1 MTTYAELKQQILDY
15 TETDTNV
22 LTDTIINDI
31 IEHAESKIFREID
44 LDVFRKYKT
53 ASLTISDPFVAMPG
67 ATPQLFSAIRYVQ
80 IFGTDNVR
88 ITLEKKDS
96 SFINEFVPNRTTTGT
111 PKYYANW
118 DNDTILLAPAPDAT
132 YTVELAY
139 NAQPTGL
146 SSSNTT
152 TWVSNNAPE
161 MLLYACLVEAFK
173 FLKNPQMVQMY
184 EAYYKQALQ
193 PFVGEQMGRRRRDEY
208 MDGIPRIAIPSENP

>member
-96 SFINEFVPNRTTTGT
+96 SFINEFVPNRTTTAGT
-111 PKYYANW
+111 F
-118 DNDTILLAPAPDAT
+118 TIQFPAAATSTAIIRLA
-132 YTVELAY
+132 
-139 NAQPTGL
+139 
-146 SSSNTT
+146 
-152 TWVSNNAPE
+152 
-161 MLLYACLVEAFK
+161 
-173 FLKNPQMVQMY
+173 
-184 EAYYKQALQ
+184 
-193 PFVGEQMGRRRRDEY
+193 
-208 MDGIPRIAIPSENP
+208 

>member
-139 NAQPTGL
+139 YAQPTGL

-152 TWVSNNAPE
+152 TWVSNNAPL
-161 MLLYACLVEAFK
+161 LLYACLVEAFK
-173 FLKNPQMVQMY
+173 FLKGPADMLNVYTQSYQT
-184 EAYYKQALQ
+184 ELQ
-193 PFVGEQMGRRRRDEY
+193 VLAQEQMGKRRRDDY
-208 MDGIPRIAIPSENP
+208 MDGTIRVPLPSQQP